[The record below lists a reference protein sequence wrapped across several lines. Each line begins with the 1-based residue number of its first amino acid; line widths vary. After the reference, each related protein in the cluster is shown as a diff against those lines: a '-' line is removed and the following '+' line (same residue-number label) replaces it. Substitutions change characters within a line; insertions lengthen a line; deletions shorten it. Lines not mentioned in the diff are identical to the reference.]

1 MRTNFKLK
9 VSPPLKPVAKCKCS
23 TIQLP
28 SMVNSVHRM
37 RRRVI
42 TVNVKEGRYYFFV
55 CLHILI
61 YHICLMVNRCVECE
75 LFNRKA

>member
-42 TVNVKEGRYYFFV
+42 AVNVKEGRYYFFV
-55 CLHILI
+55 CRSAHINLP
-61 YHICLMVNRCVECE
+61 HM
-75 LFNRKA
+75 FNGQSMRRV